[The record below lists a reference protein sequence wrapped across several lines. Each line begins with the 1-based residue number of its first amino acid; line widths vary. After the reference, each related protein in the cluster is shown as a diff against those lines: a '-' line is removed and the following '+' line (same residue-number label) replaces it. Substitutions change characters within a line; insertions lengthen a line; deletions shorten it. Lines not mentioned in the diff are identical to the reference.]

1 MVTFAP
7 MQLVRFLRRPSI
19 CGLLGMLLITVFVI
33 KSCDLFIDHVAH
45 HKSVSVQNPGD
56 DDSTTGSESKAI
68 GEDSFEKSA
77 KKLYS
82 CFENPT
88 FFRSLTW
95 AAPLSVHWDI
105 YVFGIFTEPL
115 RVVLTPPPNLR

>member
-1 MVTFAP
+1 MV
-7 MQLVRFLRRPSI
+7 
-19 CGLLGMLLITVFVI
+19 
-33 KSCDLFIDHVAH
+33 KSCDLFIDHYVAAH
-45 HKSVSVQNPGD
+45 QKCVSADNPAD
-56 DDSTTGSESKAI
+56 DDSTTSSESKAM

-95 AAPLSVHWDI
+95 AMPLSVHWDV
-105 YVFGIFTEPL
+105 YVFGVFAEPL
-115 RVVLTPPPNLR
+115 RVVLTPPPNFS